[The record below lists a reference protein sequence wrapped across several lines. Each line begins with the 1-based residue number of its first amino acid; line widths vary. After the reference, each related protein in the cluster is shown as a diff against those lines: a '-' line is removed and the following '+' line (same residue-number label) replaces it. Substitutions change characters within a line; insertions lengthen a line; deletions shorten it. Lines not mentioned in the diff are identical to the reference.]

1 MTLEERINADIKT
14 AMLAKERKKL
24 DAIII
29 TTGEEVNLTCKIKKD
44 LESKGIDIR
53 IVSMPSIEVF
63 ERQDEKYKETVL
75 PKDVKTFVIEASSSY
90 SWYKYV
96 KDDNYL
102 FNVNNFGYSAPKD
115 DVLDKFGLTE
125 EYISRKIEELLN

>member
-1 MTLEERINADIKT
+1 
-14 AMLAKERKKL
+14 
-24 DAIII
+24 
-29 TTGEEVNLTCKIKKD
+29 
-44 LESKGIDIR
+44 
-53 IVSMPSIEVF
+53 MPSIEVF
-63 ERQDEKYKETVL
+63 ERQDEKYKETIL

-125 EYISRKIEELLN
+125 EYISKKIEELLN